1 MFSSLL
7 FVSFMIVEQH
17 KNCVDILSQCWEKSS
32 ALFYPNPNKA
42 CSNREPCSSILL
54 VGLQFNNR
62 TLSYSL
68 FWHSNMLHI
77 DEIYQLATFEYHS
90 KLTYLQ
96 NIEDFSLLLRT
107 LTTEAFDRQNP
118 TNSYCRQRQ
127 PNFPV
132 ESYPSGSSEI
142 WMFFSCYGQLLYYG
156 NLQWIKIMNPGLQN
170 LSSKQRS
177 RYLYLWIL
185 ISTTFFCSSILF
197 LNSPHS
203 RNLLEDC

>member
-7 FVSFMIVEQH
+7 FVSFMIAEQH
-17 KNCVDILSQCWEKSS
+17 KNCVDIYCHNVERKVVHFSTPTQTKHAPIEPYSS
-32 ALFYPNPNKA
+32 V
-42 CSNREPCSSILL
+42 LL
-54 VGLQFNNR
+54 VGLQFNNQ

-68 FWHSNMLHI
+68 FWHSNMLHV

-107 LTTEAFDRQNP
+107 LTMEAFDRQNS

-127 PNFPV
+127 PDFPV

-142 WMFFSCYGQLLYYG
+142 
-156 NLQWIKIMNPGLQN
+156 
-170 LSSKQRS
+170 
-177 RYLYLWIL
+177 
-185 ISTTFFCSSILF
+185 
-197 LNSPHS
+197 
-203 RNLLEDC
+203 